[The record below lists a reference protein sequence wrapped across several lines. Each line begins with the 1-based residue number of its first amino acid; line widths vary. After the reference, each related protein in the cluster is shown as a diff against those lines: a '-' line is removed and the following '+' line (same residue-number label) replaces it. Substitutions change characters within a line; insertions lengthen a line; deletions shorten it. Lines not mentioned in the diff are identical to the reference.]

1 MTTPIPLTD
10 PDGVVRA
17 WACGTC
23 GQIDAIENGA
33 RTCCRDCLVC
43 LGRLCLADDTI
54 CSYCCAVGRRAFEV
68 LAAIGMAVA
77 ARAYGDARAWKAADA
92 TTRAYEADRRS
103 WPIRNTAAADPGL
116 AENRDASLAAL
127 CGVDAETVRR
137 WRS

>member
-10 PDGVVRA
+10 PDGTARA

-77 ARAYGDARAWKAADA
+77 VEEISSAVRAVCEARTCTAREAAEEWA
-92 TTRAYEADRRS
+92 RE
-103 WPIRNTAAADPGL
+103 
-116 AENRDASLAAL
+116 SLAAL
-127 CGVDAETVRR
+127 CGVGVETVRR